1 VKWKREKEKTLLEK
15 SQDKCRCFVSQTE
28 ETKTKMKNS
37 REFSQVLKFCLTW
50 PEIAAAT
57 GANLGVLT

>member
-28 ETKTKMKNS
+28 ETKTEMKNS
-37 REFSQVLKFCLTW
+37 REFSQVF
-50 PEIAAAT
+50 E
-57 GANLGVLT
+57 VLLDLVGYCGSNWG